1 MYKLDMNL
9 LEELLG
15 DPVAEIVLRRMLLG
29 FEGTVEQLARNVELD
44 YTKYGDVITSVLE
57 KLVQSRLATKRSYAQ
72 LDTGYSSI
80 PDIVKKQVFGD
91 ERFRKVK
98 DTGFIDLRARLKQ

>member
-1 MYKLDMNL
+1 MIYELDIKI

-15 DPVAEIVLRRMLLG
+15 DPVAEIVLRRLLIG
-29 FEGTVEQLARNVELD
+29 FKGTAEQLARNVEID
-44 YTKYGDVITSVLE
+44 YNKYGEAITSVLE
-57 KLVQSRLATKRSYAQ
+57 KLVQSRLATKRSYDQ

-80 PDIVKKQVFGD
+80 PDLVKKQVFED

-98 DTGFIDLRARLKQ
+98 DTGFIDLRARLK

>member
-44 YTKYGDVITSVLE
+44 YNKYGDAITPVLE
-57 KLVQSRLATKRSYAQ
+57 KLVQSRLATKRSYAHQ
-72 LDTGYSSI
+72 DTVYSSI
-80 PDIVKKQVFGD
+80 PDIVKKQVFED
-91 ERFRKVK
+91 ERFRKLK
-98 DTGFIDLRARLKQ
+98 ETGFIDLRARLK